1 MSKKN
6 TKIQIL
12 DDEEL
17 LEVTCGLAQIVNPAS
32 CAHRSKEECQDFG
45 GCKCTWREN
54 NKTCSGSCM

>member
-17 LEVTCGLAQIVNPAS
+17 LEVTGGLVQLVNPAS
-32 CAHRSKEECQDFG
+32 CAHKPKERCHDFG
-45 GCKCTWREN
+45 GCTCDWNDR
-54 NKTCSGSCM
+54 NKTCSGSCL